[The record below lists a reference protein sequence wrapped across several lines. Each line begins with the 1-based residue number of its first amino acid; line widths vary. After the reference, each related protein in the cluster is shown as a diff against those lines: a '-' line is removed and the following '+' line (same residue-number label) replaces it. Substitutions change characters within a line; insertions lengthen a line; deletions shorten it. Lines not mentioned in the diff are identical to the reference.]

1 MPPTFIYTCLWL
13 HWIGRLLDK
22 FKLLDNDVKAD
33 VVLCFSK
40 KCTLQH
46 LINQNKI
53 AEVSNPLY
61 CISTVSLRMFTHV
74 HLPKIWFC
82 LERRSVFGQMHT
94 RSLLAHKNPLITK
107 VYWNIP
113 DYSWVCHVKSTTL
126 NSNPDIRFIAG
137 WGNVCKNCLAWIIS
151 SIPSLIND

>member
-1 MPPTFIYTCLWL
+1 MPPTFIYICLWL

-53 AEVSNPLY
+53 AEVSNLLY

-82 LERRSVFGQMHT
+82 LEQRSVFGQMHT
-94 RSLLAHKNPLITK
+94 HSLFAHKNTHTVQVLQREDPCEKCVFNKTRSL
-107 VYWNIP
+107 VYSAFEERAKCAVFLKGNISKEIGQLQH
-113 DYSWVCHVKSTTL
+113 YH
-126 NSNPDIRFIAG
+126 R
-137 WGNVCKNCLAWIIS
+137 
-151 SIPSLIND
+151 